1 MKSRDRK
8 YFMCSV
14 FALLNTPGIIWYSIL
29 AILYSALIV
38 LIPFLTGTFVNALV
52 YGGSPF
58 VIFLG
63 LSCVAFAAWLL
74 NIWTRYMIQNIA
86 RQKELDL
93 QFRLL
98 AAFQSMKPEAI
109 DRYKNGEVAM
119 KFFRDA
125 GMASVFLSNHYP
137 TLLGAGTSIF
147 FALAMVL
154 YKNPLIA
161 LLYLIFLPLMAVI
174 LFPYTKR
181 FRRLNHAI
189 RTLYDKSMNGIFEFM
204 QIFPFLKSLN
214 AGERYANYPKAR
226 FKSFRK
232 LNCKNDRCAV
242 CFECINKFILF
253 LGEYSILGVA
263 GWFAWKKAIPV
274 GDIVIFQ
281 MLFLSVLNAFSGLFQ
296 LLPTFES
303 TAESIRSMNELLKSE
318 DTEDI
323 ESGEA
328 ISSANGD
335 ISIQHVSFAYPCSER
350 MILHDFSCHIK
361 SGYIIAVTGV
371 NGTGKTTFLRL
382 LMGYLEPQSGSIM
395 IAGKNLALLQ
405 KKSFR
410 RRIASVFQDSLLIT
424 GSLRDNITLKNRDY
438 TETDITEA
446 IQLSGTDSIVKRMP
460 NGLEHRIGCDGG
472 GLSGGEQQKV
482 AIARALI
489 RKPDIL
495 IFDEVTNHLDYESR
509 IKIRELISQMRGKTT
524 VFLVSHDPE
533 LIALCDQE
541 IILERKD
548 KK

>member
-1 MKSRDRK
+1 MKSRDKK

-38 LIPFLTGTFVNALV
+38 LIPFLTGAFVNALV

-98 AAFQSMKPEAI
+98 VAFQSMKPEAI

-242 CFECINKFILF
+242 CFEGINKFIMF

-263 GWFAWKKAIPV
+263 GWFAWKKSIPV

-361 SGYIIAVTGV
+361 SGNIIAVTGA